1 MTPADLPLAFLVF
14 TLLMLRWWPSRRGF
28 SLPRWTLALL
38 LGATLLHLGLG
49 TPRWQLT
56 PTYLAAALAGWVLW
70 RRPGAAPRRTG
81 TRVLQGAGLLV
92 LGALAVS
99 LPTLA
104 PLFRFPLPE
113 GPLPVGTRTLH
124 WQGGTQPLNVQLWYP
139 ASAAPGQT
147 GGGQAARYVPD
158 PAVTGA
164 LAQMFGLPEFALGH
178 LRHLKTNAWQDAPP
192 SGQSLPVVLFFH
204 GLGSIRQQNTF
215 QVEALAS
222 RGYLVVGVDVPGFA
236 AATVDAG
243 GRALHNTHPTAS
255 LSNASS
261 DRWMKTWA
269 ATGEAVLN
277 RLPELRALG
286 VHPDLGRVGAL
297 GHSFGGAAAAHLLR
311 TDGRVRAALNLDGG
325 IFGAWPAHGYGKPF
339 FLMNTATGLDR
350 QAALARLDTLTDA
363 QVAEATQGE
372 TPTRAAYRRD
382 LNALFDRRERA
393 LQGGAW
399 SLVLP
404 GATHL
409 SFTDAA
415 LYSPLLAD
423 PGDAA
428 QTHRLI
434 NAYTLAFFGEA
445 LQGEPQDLIN
455 LQTRF
460 PAAKFTVH
468 P

>member
-1 MTPADLPLAFLVF
+1 MTPADLPLAFLAF
-14 TLLMLRWWPSRRGF
+14 GFLLLRWWPIRRGR
-28 SLPRWTLALL
+28 SLPRWILALL
-38 LGATLLHLGLG
+38 LGAALLHLGLG

-70 RRPGAAPRRTG
+70 RRPAAAPRRTG
-81 TRVLQGAGLLV
+81 TLVLQGAGLLV
-92 LGALAVS
+92 LGALAVA
-99 LPTLA
+99 LPKLA
-104 PLFRFPLPE
+104 PLFRFPVPD
-113 GPLPVGTRTLH
+113 GPFQVGTRTVH
-124 WQGGTQPLNVQLWYP
+124 WRRGTQPLNAQLWYP
-139 ASAAPGQT
+139 TSAARGQT
-147 GGGQAARYVPD
+147 GGGQPARYVPD
-158 PAVTGA
+158 PAVAGA
-164 LAQMFGLPEFALGH
+164 LARMFGLPEFALGH
-178 LRHLKTNAWQDAPP
+178 LRHLRTHAWQDARPA
-192 SGQSLPVVLFFH
+192 GQPLPVLLFFH
-204 GLGSIRQQNTF
+204 GLGSVRQQNTF

-243 GRALHNTHPTAS
+243 GRAVPNAHPTAS

-269 ATGEAVLN
+269 ATGEAVLD

-286 VHPDLGRVGAL
+286 FHPDLQRVGAL

-311 TDGRVRAALNLDGG
+311 TDGRVRAALNMDGG
-325 IFGAWPAHGYGKPF
+325 LFGAWPTHGYGKPF
-339 FLMNTATGLDR
+339 FLMNTAAGLDR
-350 QAALARLDTLTDA
+350 QAALARLDALTDA
-363 QVAEATQGE
+363 QVAAATQGE
-372 TPTRAAYRRD
+372 TPSREAYRRD

-409 SFTDAA
+409 SFSDAA

-434 NAYTLAFFGEA
+434 NAYTLAFFDRA
-445 LQGEPQDLIN
+445 LKGEPQNLGT